1 MTSVDI
7 YELGQKL
14 QKERAEL
21 GALLSDPSVMTAEQV
36 DEARKREAGLKEMQA
51 QFDRAFEAD
60 RLARENKEAQD
71 RIGQV
76 RRPVPAEGAAPE
88 PQAKSLSLR
97 EAIATS
103 AGFKTIQAKG
113 GNAFTGPATYHLGN
127 VKVDDLLPQ
136 FKTLFQNSAAPQED
150 ERLTRIVL
158 DEQEERSIL
167 DLPAPGTMSM
177 PSLSYLEETTF
188 TNNAAERGENGTLGE
203 AAFAFTE
210 RTATARAI
218 GTFVPVTE
226 EALADVDFLDSY
238 LRGRLG
244 FQVRQRLA
252 SQLLNGDNVA
262 PNIQGYY
269 NAISQTQAKGS
280 DPVFDAIYKGITL
293 CRVTG
298 FAEPDAI
305 VMHPN
310 DFRDIRLERTG
321 DGVYIM
327 GNPSDPGANTL
338 FGLPVVETTHATE
351 NTALV
356 GAFRAHSQFF
366 VRQGMELAASN
377 QNEDYFIKLKVAIR
391 AYMRGQL
398 VVYRASAFTEVTG
411 I

>member
-1 MTSVDI
+1 MDI

-21 GALLSDPSVMTAEQV
+21 GALLSDPSAMTAEQV
-36 DEARKREAGLKEMQA
+36 DEARKREAALKDMQA
-51 QFDRAFEAD
+51 QFDRAFEAQ
-60 RLARENKEAQD
+60 RIETENKSALD

-76 RRPVPAEGAAPE
+76 RRPVPAEGAAP
-88 PQAKSLSLR
+88 QAPAAKARTLR
-97 EAIATS
+97 EAILQSPGYQA
-103 AGFKTIQAKG
+103 IQAKG
-113 GNAFTGPATYHLGN
+113 GNAFTGPATYNLGE
-127 VKVDDLLPQ
+127 VKVDDILPQ

-167 DLPAPGTMSM
+167 NLPAPGTMSM

-188 TNNAAERGENGTLGE
+188 TNNAAERSEGSILGE
-203 AAFAFTE
+203 AALAFTE

-218 GTFVPVTE
+218 GTWIPVTE
-226 EALADVDFLDSY
+226 EAMADVDFLDSY

-244 FQVRQRLA
+244 FMVQQRLA
-252 SQLLNGDNVA
+252 TQLLNGDNSA

-269 NAISQTQAKGS
+269 NAVTQTQAKGT
-280 DPVFDAIYKGITL
+280 DPVFDAIYKGIVKV
-293 CRVTG
+293 RNTG

-305 VMHPN
+305 VLHPN
-310 DFRDIRLERTG
+310 DFQDIRLTRTS

-327 GNPSDPGANTL
+327 GAPTDPGAETL
-338 FGLPVVETTHATE
+338 FGLPVYQSTHATE
-351 NTALV
+351 NTGLV

-377 QNEDYFIKLKVAIR
+377 QNEDYFTKLKVAIR

-398 VVYRASAFTEVTG
+398 VVYRASAFCEVTG
-411 I
+411 L